1 MNIFSFRS
9 VLKAAALIAFLL
21 ASPAMAQETV
31 VFKRPPPKL
40 EVCTYTA
47 KALQAKI
54 TELQNINAQL
64 ANRAKSLEVQV
75 AALKTMNVVKH
86 KKVQVCKRWNH
97 HRCTWL
103 VWK

>member
-1 MNIFSFRS
+1 MNFPSFTSRLGA
-9 VLKAAALIAFLL
+9 VAFMAFLL

-31 VFKRPPPKL
+31 VYKRPPPAINQC
-40 EVCTYTA
+40 VYNA
-47 KALQAKI
+47 KALEAKI
-54 TELQNINAQL
+54 VELQNINMQL
-64 ANRAKSLEVQV
+64 TNRAKTLEVQV
-75 AALKTMNVVKH
+75 AAMKAVVVVKH